1 LELAL
6 RAEEISEEKKLQVQ
20 YELGFIYKE
29 QGRTEEALQLLR
41 EISAMGQRSR
51 DGKREV
57 DIPSSNVGSGKNRRG
72 R

>member
-1 LELAL
+1 
-6 RAEEISEEKKLQVQ
+6 
-20 YELGFIYKE
+20 LGHIYKE